1 MRSES
6 KPNVEDEPRGGITF
20 RLCPRCARA
29 VPSGSSERYCIND
42 GSWLLEACPLCGSAI
57 TSPYTRFCG
66 CCGLEFARVIA
77 DNQAL
82 TAKESPE

>member
-1 MRSES
+1 M
-6 KPNVEDEPRGGITF
+6 EDEPRGGITY

-29 VPSGSSERYCIND
+29 VPSGSTERYCIND
-42 GSWLLEACPLCGSAI
+42 GEKLLEVCPLCGAAI

-66 CCGLEFARVIA
+66 CCGLEFARVIV
-77 DNQAL
+77 DGQAL